1 MGYHGDKVYAEMTFD
16 INFII
21 LIYNQWNNST
31 PLPIC
36 FILRQLRNTHTAEQ
50 LRIIVY

>member
-21 LIYNQWNNST
+21 LIYNQWNNGS

-36 FILRQLRNTHTAEQ
+36 FILRQLRNTQTAEQ
-50 LRIIVY
+50 LWVIGY